1 MEHRP
6 PATILLVDDYPPN
19 LTALEAA
26 LEPLEQRLVKASSGA
41 EALKFLLSEE
51 TCALILLDV
60 NMPGQDGFETADLIR
75 SRRRTRDIPIL
86 FMTAARR
93 PEGARLASEHG
104 AADYIVRPVEPEVLR
119 TKVRGILE
127 LRERA
132 DDLEQQLL
140 RTAEHERAQLV
151 TERRLERR
159 YRSLVEATGQV
170 VWSMGPGGDVLED
183 SPSWRA
189 FTGQSAE
196 QLVGRGFLDAVHP
209 DDRDRAERAWK
220 AGLADK
226 LPYDV
231 EFRLRRDGG
240 GHAEVLSRGVPV
252 LDDDGSVLEW
262 LGTCIDLT
270 EHKRAD
276 EEVRASRDQL
286 DVILGSVSE
295 GITAQDAT
303 GRLVF
308 ANDEAARMSGF
319 SSGAEMLA
327 AGTRA
332 VADRFEVRDEAGGP
346 FPLEL
351 LPNRAA
357 LRTGVRSEGLLRV
370 RRKDADDDRW
380 VLLRS
385 TPVLGPPGTASLVI
399 NVMQDVTEQRRS
411 AFAAQLL
418 SDAGRV
424 LGSSLEADA
433 TLAAIAQLAV
443 PRLADWCAVHL
454 RQPEGSIR
462 LLALAGLE
470 ADAEHA
476 ASESAARER
485 VDAFAAHGVAEALR
499 TGKTEWGRSLPDAL
513 LVERADGPRH
523 LEELRSAGMLS
534 YITAPFC
541 ARGQALGALT
551 LVTTARSG
559 RRYDAVDVRTA
570 EELADRV
577 AAALDNA
584 ALYKR
589 EQEAVRA
596 RDDFLS
602 IASHELRTPLT
613 PLRLQTQILRRLL
626 AHGQTPPR
634 EKLAASLDTLERQT
648 ERLGRLV
655 SDLLD
660 VSRITAGKL
669 TLHRERLDL
678 AEIASEV
685 VERYAGVSPSP
696 IALQTQSAPG
706 SWDRA
711 RLEQVATNLLANAIK
726 YGEGKPIDVVVAL
739 KDGVAVLVVRDR
751 GIGIAPQDAER
762 IFGRFERA
770 TSATSY
776 GGLGLGLYIAQ
787 QIAAAHGGRIS
798 VESAPGQG
806 AAFTVA
812 LPPGEP

>member
-19 LTALEAA
+19 LTAMEAA
-26 LEPLEQRLVKASSGA
+26 LEPLEQRVVKASSGA

-51 TCALILLDV
+51 SCALILLDV
-60 NMPGQDGFETADLIR
+60 NMPGQDGFETADVIR
-75 SRRRTRDIPIL
+75 SRRRTHDIPIL
-86 FMTAARR
+86 FVTAASR

-170 VWSMGPGGDVLED
+170 VWSMGPGGEVLED

-196 QLVGRGFLDAVHP
+196 QLLGRGFLDAVHP
-209 DDRDRAERAWK
+209 DDRDRAERAWQ

-231 EFRLRRDGG
+231 EFRLRRGDGS
-240 GHAEVLSRGVPV
+240 HAEVLSRGVPV

-295 GITAQDAT
+295 GVTAQDAT

-319 SSGAEMLA
+319 GSGAEMIA

-332 VADRFEVRDEAGGP
+332 VTDRFEMRDEAGGP

-385 TPVLGPPGTASLVI
+385 TPVLGQPGTASLVI

-411 AFAAQLL
+411 AFAAELL

-433 TLAAIAQLAV
+433 TLAAIAQLGV

-470 ADAEHA
+470 AEGA
-476 ASESAARER
+476 ASESAARQR
-485 VDAFAAHGVAEALR
+485 IDPAGALGVAAVLR

-513 LVERADGPRH
+513 LVERTDGREH

-541 ARGQALGALT
+541 ARGQVLGALT

-570 EELADRV
+570 EELANRV

-613 PLRLQTQILRRLL
+613 PLRLRIQILRRLL
-626 AHGQTPPR
+626 AHGETPPR
-634 EKLAASLDTLERQT
+634 EKLAASLDTLDRQT

-685 VERYAGVSPSP
+685 VERYAGVSGSR

-726 YGEGKPIDVVVAL
+726 YGEGKPIDVVVAP

-751 GIGIAPQDAER
+751 GIGIAAQDTER

-770 TSATSY
+770 TSAISY

>member
-1 MEHRP
+1 
-6 PATILLVDDYPPN
+6 
-19 LTALEAA
+19 
-26 LEPLEQRLVKASSGA
+26 
-41 EALKFLLSEE
+41 
-51 TCALILLDV
+51 
-60 NMPGQDGFETADLIR
+60 
-75 SRRRTRDIPIL
+75 
-86 FMTAARR
+86 
-93 PEGARLASEHG
+93 
-104 AADYIVRPVEPEVLR
+104 
-119 TKVRGILE
+119 
-127 LRERA
+127 
-132 DDLEQQLL
+132 
-140 RTAEHERAQLV
+140 
-151 TERRLERR
+151 
-159 YRSLVEATGQV
+159 
-170 VWSMGPGGDVLED
+170 LED

-189 FTGQSAE
+189 FTGQSPE
-196 QLVGRGFLDAVHP
+196 ELVGRGFLDAVHP
-209 DDRDRAERAWK
+209 DDRDRADGVWQ
-220 AGLADK
+220 AGFADK

-231 EFRLRRDGG
+231 EFRLRRHDGTY
-240 GHAEVLSRGVPV
+240 AEVLSRGVPV
-252 LDDDGSVLEW
+252 LEDDGSVLEW
-262 LGTCIDLT
+262 LDTCIDLT

-295 GITAQDAT
+295 GITAQDAR

-319 SSGAEMLA
+319 ASGAEMLA
-327 AGTRA
+327 AGTAA
-332 VADRFEVRDEAGGP
+332 VANRLEMRDEAGGP
-346 FPLEL
+346 FPLEQ
-351 LPNRAA
+351 LPNRIA

-370 RRKDADDDRW
+370 RRKDAADDRW

-385 TPVLGPPGTASLVI
+385 TPVQGAPGTASLVI

-411 AFAAQLL
+411 AFAATLL

-424 LGSSLEADA
+424 LGSSLEAGA
-433 TLAAIAQLAV
+433 TLAAIARLAV

-454 RQPEGSIR
+454 RQVDGSVR
-462 LLALAGLE
+462 LLAFAGLGVE
-470 ADAEHA
+470 V
-476 ASESAARER
+476 ESAASQSAAPPC
-485 VDAFAAHGVAEALR
+485 VDLAGAHGVAAVLR
-499 TGKTEWGRSLPDAL
+499 TGKTDWGYSLPDPL
-513 LVERADGPRH
+513 LVDLAGGPGH
-523 LEELRSAGMLS
+523 LEELRAAGVLS
-534 YITAPFC
+534 YIAAPFC
-541 ARGQALGALT
+541 ARGQVLGALT

-559 RRYDAVDVRTA
+559 RRYDAADVRTA

-589 EQEAVRA
+589 EHEAVRA

-613 PLRLQTQILRRLL
+613 PLRLQVQILRRLL
-626 AHGQTPPR
+626 AQGQTPAR
-634 EKLAASLDTLERQT
+634 DKLGTSLDTLERQT

-669 TLHRERLDL
+669 TLHRESLDL
-678 AEIASEV
+678 AEVAREV
-685 VERYAGVSPSP
+685 VERYSGISRSR

-706 SWDRA
+706 HWDRA

-726 YGEGKPIDVVVAL
+726 YGEGKAIDVLVEP

-751 GIGIAPQDAER
+751 GIGIAAQDAER

-770 TSATSY
+770 TSASSY

-787 QIAAAHGGRIS
+787 QITAAHGGRIS
-798 VESAPGQG
+798 VESMPGQG

-812 LPPGEP
+812 LPPGDA

>member
-1 MEHRP
+1 VERRL
-6 PATILLVDDYPPN
+6 PATILMVDDYVPN
-19 LTALEAA
+19 LTAMEAA
-26 LEPLEQRLVKASSGA
+26 LEPLDQRLVKARSGA
-41 EALKFLLSEE
+41 EALKFLLSED

-60 NMPGQDGFETADLIR
+60 KMPGQDGFETADLIR

-86 FMTAARR
+86 FVTAARW

-104 AADYIVRPVEPEVLR
+104 AADYIVRPIEPEVLR

-132 DDLEQQLL
+132 EDLEQQLL

-170 VWSMGPGGDVLED
+170 VWSMGQGGEVLED

-189 FTGQSAE
+189 FTGQSRE

-209 DDRDRAERAWK
+209 DDRDRADRAWQ
-220 AGLADK
+220 AGFADK

-231 EFRLRRDGG
+231 EFRLRRGDGSY
-240 GHAEVLSRGVPV
+240 ADVLSRGVPV
-252 LDDDGSVLEW
+252 LEDDGSVLEW
-262 LGTCIDLT
+262 LDTCIDLT

-319 SSGAEMLA
+319 ASGAEMVA
-327 AGTRA
+327 AGAAA
-332 VADRFEVRDEAGGP
+332 VADRFEMRDEAGDP
-346 FPLEL
+346 FPLEQ
-351 LPNRAA
+351 LPNRIA
-357 LRTGVRSEGLLRV
+357 LRTGARSEGLLRV

-385 TPVLGPPGTASLVI
+385 TPVQGATGTASLVI

-411 AFAAQLL
+411 AFAATLL

-433 TLAAIAQLAV
+433 TLAAIARLAV
-443 PRLADWCAVHL
+443 PRLADRCAVFL
-454 RQPEGSIR
+454 CQADGSVR
-462 LLALAGLE
+462 LLALAGLGVE
-470 ADAEHA
+470 RA
-476 ASESAARER
+476 ASESPAPPGIDPAGG
-485 VDAFAAHGVAEALR
+485 DGVAAVLR
-499 TGKTEWGRSLPDAL
+499 TGKTEWG
-513 LVERADGPRH
+513 
-523 LEELRSAGMLS
+523 LS
-534 YITAPFC
+534 YIAAPFC
-541 ARGQALGALT
+541 ARGQVLGALT
-551 LVTTARSG
+551 LATTARSG
-559 RRYDAVDVRTA
+559 RRYDAADVRTA
-570 EELADRV
+570 EELADRI

-626 AHGQTPPR
+626 AHGETPPR
-634 EKLAASLDTLERQT
+634 DRLAASLDTLERQT

-669 TLHRERLDL
+669 TLHREALDL
-678 AEIASEV
+678 AEVAREV
-685 VERYAGVSPSP
+685 VERYGGISRSR

-726 YGEGKPIDVVVAL
+726 YGEGKPIDVVVAPR
-739 KDGVAVLVVRDR
+739 DGVAVLAVRDR
-751 GIGIAPQDAER
+751 GIGIAAQDAER

-806 AAFTVA
+806 ATFTVA